1 MFFKTGGK
9 KIDKAEVERA
19 RAYTLPLFFFQI
31 SLLSWFVHISVAS
44 SVATNSAA
52 VALIFSSIFICLF

>member
-1 MFFKTGGK
+1 MGGK
-9 KIDKAEVERA
+9 KIYKAEVERA
-19 RAYTLPLFFFQI
+19 RAYTLPAIIFFSQI
-31 SLLSWFVHISVAS
+31 SLLSWSVRISVAF